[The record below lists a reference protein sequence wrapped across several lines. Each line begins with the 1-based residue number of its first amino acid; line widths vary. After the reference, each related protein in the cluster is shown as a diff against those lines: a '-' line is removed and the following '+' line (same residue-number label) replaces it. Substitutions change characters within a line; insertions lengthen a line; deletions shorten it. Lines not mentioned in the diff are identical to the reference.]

1 MNQKKNEAPMAG
13 DGLLD
18 ILGGPAGVTPAAT
31 EAAPMVAFE
40 KPHGNGGRLMM
51 VHEWLIQCGAP

>member
-1 MNQKKNEAPMAG
+1 MVINHPILGVPNLWTPKKTEAPMAG

-40 KPHGNGGRLMM
+40 KPHGNG
-51 VHEWLIQCGAP
+51 ES

>member
-1 MNQKKNEAPMAG
+1 MKKKNEAPMAG

-40 KPHGNGGRLMM
+40 KPHGNGERLMM
-51 VHEWLIQCGAP
+51 VHE

>member
-1 MNQKKNEAPMAG
+1 MAG

-18 ILGGPAGVTPAAT
+18 ILGGPAGGPAGVTPAT

-40 KPHGNGGRLMM
+40 KPHGNGERLMM
-51 VHEWLIQCGAP
+51 GHEWLIYG

>member
-1 MNQKKNEAPMAG
+1 MAG

-18 ILGGPAGVTPAAT
+18 ILGGPALTPAAAT

-40 KPHGNGGRLMM
+40 KPHGHGER
-51 VHEWLIQCGAP
+51 VTIQYTYIYIYVVKGESY